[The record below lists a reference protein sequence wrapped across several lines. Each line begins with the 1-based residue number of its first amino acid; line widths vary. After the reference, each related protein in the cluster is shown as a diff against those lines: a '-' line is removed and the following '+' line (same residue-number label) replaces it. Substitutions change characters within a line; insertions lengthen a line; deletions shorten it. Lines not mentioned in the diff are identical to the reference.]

1 MASGSACEV
10 SVSPFLCF
18 VPHTA
23 ADPPHALGDGVR
35 HLHPTPSGDGN
46 AATSST
52 WLVTNLQHLMGK
64 APNSVAMNA
73 LFCKL
78 L

>member
-1 MASGSACEV
+1 MASGFTYEV

-18 VPHTA
+18 VPHPA
-23 ADPPHALGDGVR
+23 ADPPHALGCA
-35 HLHPTPSGDGN
+35 PSPSHAFRCDGN

-52 WLVTNLQHLMGK
+52 WLVTNLQHPMGK
-64 APNSVAMNA
+64 APKSVARNV